1 MENIELKNL
10 KIKIAQKL
18 IDLNLLPTDQLARI
32 VELEEVE
39 IEQLSNKVYDK
50 AEEEFQEKLQALCLG
65 LSVEN
70 LNTKIT
76 RKEAAAL
83 GKMGGHV
90 DFFDA
95 FQSVIYN
102 ILTDN
107 ITSRSLIQHILDA
120 PEKLGL
126 GEYPSKL
133 SIYTAI
139 QDLLKDDTSRIE
151 LLSPTDSVQPRRG
164 ETCADA
170 WIFSLHLPNFLHAP
184 HWSVVPRD
192 GSRVYNYGF

>member
-1 MENIELKNL
+1 MELKNL
-10 KIKIAQKL
+10 KIRIAQKL
-18 IDLNLLPTDQLARI
+18 ITLNVLSDAELAGI
-32 VELEEVE
+32 VELDKAE
-39 IEQLSNKVYDK
+39 IEQLSNKVYGK
-50 AEEEFQEKLQALCLG
+50 EEVEFQEKVQALCLG
-65 LSVEN
+65 LSVDN

-76 RKEAAAL
+76 AKEVAAL
-83 GKMGGHV
+83 KKMGGHV

-95 FQSVIYN
+95 FQSAIYN

-107 ITSRSLIQHILDA
+107 MTSRSLIQHVLDA

-139 QDLLKDDTSRIE
+139 QDLLKDDKSRIE
-151 LLSPTDSVQPRRG
+151 LFSPTQEIQPRRG
-164 ETCADA
+164 ETCQDA
-170 WIFSLHLPNFLHAP
+170 WIFALHLPNFLTEP
-184 HWSVVPRD
+184 HWAVVPRD

>member
-1 MENIELKNL
+1 MELKNL
-10 KIKIAQKL
+10 KVRIAQKL
-18 IDLNLLPTDQLARI
+18 IALNVLSDEELAHI
-32 VELEEVE
+32 VELDKAD
-39 IEQLSNKVYDK
+39 IEQMSNKVYDK
-50 AEEEFQEKLQALCLG
+50 EEEEFQERVQALCLG
-65 LSVEN
+65 LNVDN

-76 RKEAAAL
+76 AKEVAIL
-83 GKMGGHV
+83 KKMGGHI

-95 FQSVIYN
+95 FQSAIYN

-107 ITSRSLIQHILDA
+107 ITSRSLIQHVLDA

-133 SIYTAI
+133 SIYTVI

-151 LLSPTDSVQPRRG
+151 LFSPTAEVHPRRG
-164 ETCADA
+164 EVCKDA
-170 WIFSLHLPNFLHAP
+170 WIFALHLPNFLTAP
-184 HWSVVPRD
+184 HWAVVPRD